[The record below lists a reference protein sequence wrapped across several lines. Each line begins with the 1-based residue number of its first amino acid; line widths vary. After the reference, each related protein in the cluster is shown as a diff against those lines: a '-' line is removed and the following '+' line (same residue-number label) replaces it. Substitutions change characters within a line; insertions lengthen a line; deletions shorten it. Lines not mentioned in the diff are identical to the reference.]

1 MGSAP
6 ALLLLA
12 LAQAPADVRAA
23 DPAEDPFD
31 ALYQEG
37 AKAPEPD
44 APGGPRLA
52 PPPPAAPAP
61 APVPVPVVAP
71 VVPPVAA
78 SGPVVP
84 PIAHVGQVPQR
95 WYRWPILIADAGL
108 MVVAGVGFAL
118 EDTTVAAVG
127 SLGFAFTAPTIHWL
141 EGNQRGGLFS
151 LLLHA
156 GGPAAVGLL
165 GALIGATEGGENETT
180 LFFVGAGLGAV
191 TATIL
196 DLTVF
201 GHVDAPAAPLTVAPV
216 LSTDG
221 ERTMVGLGGT
231 F

>member
-1 MGSAP
+1 
-6 ALLLLA
+6 
-12 LAQAPADVRAA
+12 
-23 DPAEDPFD
+23 
-31 ALYQEG
+31 
-37 AKAPEPD
+37 
-44 APGGPRLA
+44 
-52 PPPPAAPAP
+52 
-61 APVPVPVVAP
+61 
-71 VVPPVAA
+71 
-78 SGPVVP
+78 VVP

-156 GGPAAVGLL
+156 GAPAAVGLL
-165 GALIGATEGGENETT
+165 GAVIGATEGGENETT
-180 LFFVGAGLGAV
+180 LFFVGAGLGAA

-196 DLTVF
+196 DLTIF
-201 GHVDAPAAPLTVAPV
+201 SHVDAPAAPLTVAPV

-221 ERTMVGLGGT
+221 ERTTVGLGGT